1 MLKMF
6 QTKII
11 KNGEIVYLKIVF
23 AIFYQS
29 FIFNQMIAL
38 QNL

>member
-11 KNGEIVYLKIVF
+11 KNEEIVYLKLAF
-23 AIFYQS
+23 AIFIKALF
-29 FIFNQMIAL
+29 FIK
-38 QNL
+38 